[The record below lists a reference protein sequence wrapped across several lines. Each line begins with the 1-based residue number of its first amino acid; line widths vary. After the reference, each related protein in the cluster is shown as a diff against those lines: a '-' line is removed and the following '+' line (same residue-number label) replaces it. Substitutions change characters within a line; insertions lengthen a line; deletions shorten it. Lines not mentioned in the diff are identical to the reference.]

1 MDPTILKQRQDAGLS
16 RFDRLR
22 QAGVFGQRL
31 TEVGALSSEGTP
43 IYAQDGGD
51 VRFVRFP
58 LANSVPG
65 HVDIAVDQSLGD
77 PVLSVVEGTSWQPK
91 VFEQEV
97 AGMGCAGERWES
109 FSASDAALKCGDV
122 WMAPNRKKGGT
133 YVKLPKN
140 GVARSQGLLPTQID
154 ENRLRYDAMAAAEAA
169 PPAAGPLLWAAAP
182 PPSAPPSPS
191 APDLPLC
198 PLAAG
203 AGGSCVPE
211 LGQADNHWCVPAV
224 LEMAIEYFLGLQQQN
239 RYQQGLAEA
248 LEVSPLGMPDTSLPK
263 IPAAVGDAAGKQ
275 VACAPCCADWA
286 RIKTEI
292 AAGRPMI
299 TISADHA
306 FLIYGYA
313 EDPVGSPDPAV
324 AYLQLVD
331 PWGGVTR
338 HDAFATHVADLAF
351 RFWSTRAAQA
361 AQSPA
366 IAPLPL
372 PPAALAGVN
381 PPPPAA
387 AAGAAGQA

>member
-1 MDPTILKQRQDAGLS
+1 MDATTLKQQQDAGLS

-22 QAGVFGQRL
+22 KAGVFGKRL
-31 TEVGALSSEGTP
+31 MAVGASSEGTP

-51 VRFVRFP
+51 VRFIRFP
-58 LANSVPG
+58 LAQSVPG
-65 HVDIAVDQSLGD
+65 YVDIAVDQSLGD
-77 PVLSVVEGTSWQPK
+77 PVLSVVEGASWQPK

-109 FSASDAALKCGDV
+109 FSSSDAALKCGDV
-122 WMAPNRKKGGT
+122 WMAPNRKMGGGT
-133 YVKLPKN
+133 YVKLGKDE
-140 GVARSQGLLPTQID
+140 VSRSQGLEAPQIE

-169 PPAAGPLLWAAAP
+169 PPAAGPLPGAA
-182 PPSAPPSPS
+182 PSPS
-191 APDLPLC
+191 APELPLC

-203 AGGSCVPE
+203 ASGSCVPE
-211 LGQADNHWCVPAV
+211 LNQVDDHWCVPAV
-224 LEMAIEYFLGLQQQN
+224 LEMAIEYFLGQREQN
-239 RYQQGLAEA
+239 RYQRDLAKA
-248 LEVSPLGMPDTSLPK
+248 LAVSPLGMPAASVPN
-263 IPAAVGDAAGKQ
+263 IPAVVGNAAGQQ

-306 FLIYGYA
+306 FLIYGYT

-351 RFWSTRAAQA
+351 RFWSTQA
-361 AQSPA
+361 AQVGLSPA
-366 IAPLPL
+366 IAPHPL

-387 AAGAAGQA
+387 GAAGEAGQA